1 MHCVWKNSKALFQYA
16 LLFIMI
22 AYWPAW
28 LIGQGV
34 SRILILAMLFLWF
47 AYKKKIYVSREMIL
61 ILLGLLFSYFL
72 SMIFGGINILIDIGK
87 ILSITI
93 CFLFCGLMRQETFIE
108 RYKNL
113 LFFIT
118 CYSLITFALFYLA
131 PSIFDHLPMI
141 EGTAPV
147 ANAFFSLIPVTMK
160 EYFRNFGCWQEP
172 GMYCVYLSVAF
183 VFELFCTDEV
193 KLKRILII
201 ILAYITT
208 FSTSG
213 YVVGAVLLITFGARL
228 VLDKKEMTKRSRR
241 IYMIWLL
248 IAVVGI
254 LYSYFFGFLSQKNY
268 VFLKL
273 QSAGRNIK
281 STSWRLRAIRIAIN
295 LIKQYFPFGSGSE
308 ITAEYLIEGTI
319 LTATPLNW
327 FAFYGFLF
335 GLIMNLGIIFFSKK
349 VGKHLIVSLGIW
361 IALIGVTMAQE
372 MSCTYLML
380 ILVFYSLNMK
390 K

>member
-147 ANAFFSLIPVTMK
+147 ANAFFSL
-160 EYFRNFGCWQEP
+160 
-172 GMYCVYLSVAF
+172 L
-183 VFELFCTDEV
+183 
-193 KLKRILII
+193 
-201 ILAYITT
+201 
-208 FSTSG
+208 
-213 YVVGAVLLITFGARL
+213 
-228 VLDKKEMTKRSRR
+228 
-241 IYMIWLL
+241 
-248 IAVVGI
+248 
-254 LYSYFFGFLSQKNY
+254 
-268 VFLKL
+268 
-273 QSAGRNIK
+273 
-281 STSWRLRAIRIAIN
+281 
-295 LIKQYFPFGSGSE
+295 
-308 ITAEYLIEGTI
+308 
-319 LTATPLNW
+319 
-327 FAFYGFLF
+327 
-335 GLIMNLGIIFFSKK
+335 
-349 VGKHLIVSLGIW
+349 
-361 IALIGVTMAQE
+361 
-372 MSCTYLML
+372 
-380 ILVFYSLNMK
+380 
-390 K
+390 